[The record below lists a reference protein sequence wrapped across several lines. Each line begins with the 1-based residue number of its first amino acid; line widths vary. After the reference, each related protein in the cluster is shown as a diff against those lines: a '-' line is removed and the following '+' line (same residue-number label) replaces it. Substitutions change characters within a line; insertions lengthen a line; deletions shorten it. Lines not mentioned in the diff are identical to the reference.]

1 MSTHSFCREEPCDVP
16 NKALVSLSPAGV
28 LSARPKGLKLVSV
41 PRELHS
47 QQILYS
53 EGEHPLKTI
62 WCLLI
67 NKNSVF
73 GVLQLE

>member
-1 MSTHSFCREEPCDVP
+1 MFQQGSGFSVP
-16 NKALVSLSPAGV
+16 RGV
-28 LSARPKGLKLVSV
+28 LSARLKGPELVSAL
-41 PRELHS
+41 RELHS
-47 QQILYS
+47 QQMLYS